1 MDRQWFCDHKLM
13 TTPYRTELSCMIME
27 IPEELLRVTARIMRF
42 RDALNDFGF
51 SENEKEGDVLSWR
64 ELQEQL
70 RNFQKTLQ
78 KIMEEQGVIFEGV

>member
-1 MDRQWFCDHKLM
+1 MERQWFCDHKLM

-51 SENEKEGDVLSWR
+51 SENEKENEVAGWQ

-70 RNFQKTLQ
+70 RDFYEILKEILRG
-78 KIMEEQGVIFEGV
+78 QGVTFENV

>member
-1 MDRQWFCDHKLM
+1 
-13 TTPYRTELSCMIME
+13 MIME
-27 IPEELLRVTARIMRF
+27 IPEELLRVTVRIMRF

-51 SENEKEGDVLSWR
+51 SENEREGDVLTWR